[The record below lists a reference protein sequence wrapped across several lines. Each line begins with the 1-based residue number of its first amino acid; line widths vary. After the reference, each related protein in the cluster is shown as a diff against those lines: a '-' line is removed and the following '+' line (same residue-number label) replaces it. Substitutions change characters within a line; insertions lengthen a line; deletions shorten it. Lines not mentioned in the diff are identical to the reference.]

1 MVEQR
6 AVNALV
12 ASSNLALGGIVYER
26 RLKRRSVLYSS
37 AFCAVLTLG
46 ILFAAQ
52 DTLFVSVQTTHSAQ

>member
-46 ILFAAQ
+46 IPLAAQ
-52 DTLFVSVQTTHSAQ
+52 DTHF